1 MHVSVNVCICAFI
14 LIHYNY
20 RVWDKVC
27 VRVGVCGRNTLNQ
40 TCHHPRANFFFI
52 LLVFLRM
59 VMFNDVSGFVC
70 VNVLPCTLAWA
81 ACVCMHVRAC
91 VCVYLV
97 SVHGCRLSDVVSLIY
112 FPSSLFTSQSDIH
125 PAHIYPYLNRHII
138 IICMC
143 VRVFT
148 RYHVYL
154 YMCLRSTIVNARVG
168 RSLCARRRVYVGVYI
183 CDCLPACVWVNV
195 CAAASMQSIA
205 VLRLLSLWSSPHINA
220 SISTP

>member
-1 MHVSVNVCICAFI
+1 MFQVLCLWMC
-14 LIHYNY
+14 
-20 RVWDKVC
+20 
-27 VRVGVCGRNTLNQ
+27 
-40 TCHHPRANFFFI
+40 CHA
-52 LLVFLRM
+52 LLPEQ
-59 VMFNDVSGFVC
+59 FVC
-70 VNVLPCTLAWA
+70 
-81 ACVCMHVRAC
+81 ACMCVH

-143 VRVFT
+143 
-148 RYHVYL
+148 
-154 YMCLRSTIVNARVG
+154 LRSTSVNARVG

-195 CAAASMQSIA
+195 CAAASVQSIA

>member
-1 MHVSVNVCICAFI
+1 MMFQVLCVWMCCHALLPGQLVCACM
-14 LIHYNY
+14 
-20 RVWDKVC
+20 C
-27 VRVGVCGRNTLNQ
+27 V
-40 TCHHPRANFFFI
+40 H
-52 LLVFLRM
+52 
-59 VMFNDVSGFVC
+59 
-70 VNVLPCTLAWA
+70 
-81 ACVCMHVRAC
+81 

-125 PAHIYPYLNRHII
+125 PAHVYPYLNRHII

-154 YMCLRSTIVNARVG
+154 YMCLRSTSVNARVG